1 MLMLNILLLL
11 LLLHAVNALYDDSDP
26 SAEHSAAAV
35 RLDKAGEDDDAELAF
50 RAALRYKPNSVA
62 KSLNLAVALMRYG
75 KLSESRKSIEHTF
88 QLARAQNKPLSRI
101 ERSLRALKSEWRE
114 VHNEEMDPIAAAGS
128 KKEQNDIKMSQRLPH
143 LQLHQLAERKYLDQE
158 TADRGKHGLES
169 RVPPGTPVP
178 PKMKVLEAKRG
189 MDTLLDYVGGKE
201 FQSKYWEQWPLLI
214 RVPGAVNNLVS
225 LEYLLSDGPYGY
237 GSEKTR
243 PPHRN
248 VNFLK
253 REFGNKDTIARDK
266 QLGPKDLLDGMRRN
280 YTLQMLGT
288 HYWIPSVANMSYW
301 LSQVTSRPVSVNLY
315 STPMK
320 QEVSLVPHSDFQCAL
335 MVQLEGRKR
344 WRLWKL
350 PDIWLPVRYRH
361 IRGRDDGDIV
371 DKDWLGDPYMDVILE
386 PGDVLYVPRGCL
398 HLTSTADIEMK
409 EESKKNKKNKKNK
422 KSQNVKKTK
431 RWEGTPLPS
440 PSIHL
445 TVGMEAMWDHGVS
458 ATWEAFF
465 GAGEFFHH
473 EHAVES
479 YYTAIGNLI
488 DKDIRFRET
497 LPMSFLADDEEF
509 QLTGEGSS
517 PEFVAQVR
525 DRMHTL
531 VDEMVDS
538 TSFIK
543 RVRRLMLMTKSQHN
557 NNLKDVVENAGM
569 MGRKIVGDEL

>member
-1 MLMLNILLLL
+1 MVPWI
-11 LLLHAVNALYDDSDP
+11 S
-26 SAEHSAAAV
+26 
-35 RLDKAGEDDDAELAF
+35 
-50 RAALRYKPNSVA
+50 
-62 KSLNLAVALMRYG
+62 
-75 KLSESRKSIEHTF
+75 
-88 QLARAQNKPLSRI
+88 
-101 ERSLRALKSEWRE
+101 
-114 VHNEEMDPIAAAGS
+114 S
-128 KKEQNDIKMSQRLPH
+128 KMFL
-143 LQLHQLAERKYLDQE
+143 
-158 TADRGKHGLES
+158 
-169 RVPPGTPVP
+169 GT
-178 PKMKVLEAKRG
+178 LT
-189 MDTLLDYVGGKE
+189 TLLPPE
-201 FQSKYWEQWPLLI
+201 ILNWEQWPLLI
-214 RVPGAVNNLVS
+214 RVPGAVDNLVS
-225 LEYLLSDGPYGY
+225 LDDLLSDGPYGY

-253 REFGNKDTIARDK
+253 REFGNKDTIPKDK
-266 QLGPKDLLDGMRRN
+266 QLGPKELLDGMRRN

-315 STPMK
+315 STPEN
-320 QEVSLVPHSDFQCAL
+320 QQVSLVPHSDFQCAL

-371 DKDWLGDPYMDVILE
+371 DKEWLGEPYMDVILE

-398 HLTSTADIEMK
+398 HLTSTAGIDTETSMK
-409 EESKKNKKNKKNK
+409 ESLKKER
-422 KSQNVKKTK
+422 SGR
-431 RWEGTPLPS
+431 RWKGELLPS

-473 EHAVES
+473 EHAIES

-497 LPMSFLADDEEF
+497 LPMSFMTDDEEN
-509 QLTGEGSS
+509 QLIGEGSS

-525 DRMHTL
+525 DRMHVL

-543 RVRRLMLMTKSQHN
+543 RVRRLMLMTKAQHN
-557 NNLKDVVENAGM
+557 EALKKVVESAREMAGE
-569 MGRKIVGDEL
+569 RDQVGQSVGGEL